1 MLVQTPGTTEPNPPA
16 DFTVKLN
23 NTPTRQM
30 GTDESGDTGRETGN
44 NEQKRGRTAV
54 SEDGG
59 RSRSAGEGDRG
70 RESEGDERKTGST
83 DSGGGAFAV
92 ESYYDLLGVSGDATG
107 GEIERAYREM
117 AKRHHP
123 DASDRPEEEAERRF
137 RRLLAAR
144 DVLTSAEHRRAYDEL
159 GHEEFCRQSERLGE
173 PVTGTDTDGPTAP
186 EPRPEPETGPDRSGR
201 VQRSARGEAHR
212 RGDPLVTDT
221 ATAVTPTADG
231 SPGDDDDRSLGDDDG
246 RSSGSGGVYRLVT
259 RNGTP
264 ASRSLQLVAGRWA
277 RSWRTRVAVGL
288 GTPLLAAGVLTVLPS
303 VLDASGVA
311 ALTPAATPRL
321 LYAVALA
328 ATVGYTACSCARTEA
343 RLPRG
348 QFLADR
354 DHGRFT
360 TAAARRY
367 RRRGGL
373 TLCVVLG
380 LVLAAGQT
388 GAEPWP
394 GVTDAVRG
402 DLSEPV
408 WFDTA
413 DTGWVTAVD
422 GLLTGLF
429 ALGVVSGTLL
439 VALGTSI
446 ALWRDRYERGDRL
459 HPGLWEPVLAAAL
472 VSVLF
477 GLVTR
482 ERVGRLRLLS
492 GLPDEVAAAVA
503 VDGTTV
509 TVSTLAVAGIL
520 VTLAGVP
527 LRWLRVRLPPGDR
540 HPSGTESPESE

>member
-1 MLVQTPGTTEPNPPA
+1 
-16 DFTVKLN
+16 
-23 NTPTRQM
+23 M

-44 NEQKRGRTAV
+44 NGQKRARTAV
-54 SEDGG
+54 PEDGG
-59 RSRSAGEGDRG
+59 RGQSAGGGDGDRE
-70 RESEGDERKTGST
+70 REGGEEETGSV
-83 DSGGGAFAV
+83 DSEDGARAV

-123 DASDRPEEEAERRF
+123 DASDRPEKEAERRF

-173 PVTGTDTDGPTAP
+173 PVTGTDTGGSTAP
-186 EPRPEPETGPDRSGR
+186 EPRPKPETGSDRSGR

-231 SPGDDDDRSLGDDDG
+231 SPGDDDGRSPGNGHDGSPGDDG
-246 RSSGSGGVYRLVT
+246 RSSGNGGVYRLVT

-277 RSWRTRVAVGL
+277 RSWRTRIAVGL
-288 GTPLLAAGVLTVLPS
+288 GTPLLVAGVLTVLPS
-303 VLDASGVA
+303 VLDRSGVA
-311 ALTPAATPRL
+311 ASTPAATPRL
-321 LYAVALA
+321 LYAVGLA
-328 ATVGYTACSCARTEA
+328 ATVGYTACSCARTES

-360 TAAARRY
+360 TATARRY

-388 GAEPWP
+388 GVEPWP

-413 DTGWVTAVD
+413 DTDWVTAVD

-459 HPGLWEPVLAAAL
+459 HPGLWEPALAAAL

-492 GLPDEVAAAVA
+492 ALPDEVAAAVA

-509 TVSTLAVAGIL
+509 TVSTLAVTGML

-540 HPSGTESPESE
+540 QPGGTESPESE